1 MTIGKKLNYTTLGR
15 GLKGAFIKAYENGED
30 PKDVMQFVMETQSTG
45 RDEEYGWLGNSPKM
59 REWLGDRKLTKLNSF
74 DYKLKN
80 KDYEATLDVLRNDVE
95 DDRLGNYKVR
105 INDLAE
111 QARIH
116 PRALFFEAL
125 IAGEVELC
133 YDGQP
138 FFSAS
143 HQDSEASGVQSNIYS
158 GTGTTLALLKD
169 DLDGVEKEMKCI
181 LDDTGQP
188 FDESEIKIGVI
199 CHPNLKRKFVE
210 LNTLTMINNTDNGMK
225 GRIVSIVDSCR
236 LSDENDW
243 YFANVKANGV
253 KPLIRQ
259 VRQKPQFQSMEASSE
274 NGFMRK
280 IYYYGID
287 SREVFG
293 YGLWQR
299 MFKVT
304 NA

>member
-1 MTIGKKLNYTTLGR
+1 MTVGVQNNYTVIGR
-15 GLKGAFIKAYENGED
+15 GLKGAFIKAYDNGED
-30 PKDVMQFVMETQSTG
+30 PKDVMPFIMETVSTG

-80 KDYEATLDVLRNDVE
+80 KDYEATLDVLRNDID
-95 DDRLGNYKVR
+95 DDRMGNYKVR

-116 PRALFFEAL
+116 PRALFYEAL
-125 IAGEVELC
+125 LNGTTDLC

-143 HQDSEASGVQSNIYS
+143 HSDSEASGVQSNIYT
-158 GTGTTLALLKD
+158 GTGITLAQLKAD
-169 DLDGVEKEMKCI
+169 IEGVEKEMKCL
-181 LDDTGQP
+181 LDDVGNP
-188 FDESEIKIGVI
+188 FDESEIVIGVV
-199 CHPNLKRKFVE
+199 CNPSLKQKFVE
-210 LNTLTMINNTDNGMK
+210 LNTLSMISDSDNGMK
-225 GRIVSIVDSCR
+225 GRISQITDSCR
-236 LSDENDW
+236 LSDVNDW
-243 YFANVKANGV
+243 YLANIKSGGV
-253 KPLIRQ
+253 KPIIRQ
-259 VRQKPQFQSMEASSE
+259 VRQKPTFGAQEADSS

-299 MFKVT
+299 MFKIT

>member
-1 MTIGKKLNYTTLGR
+1 MSVGIQNSYTVIGR
-15 GLKGAFIKAYENGED
+15 GLKASFIKAYDNGED
-30 PKDVMQFVMETQSTG
+30 PKDVMAFIMETVSTG

-80 KDYEATLDVLRNDVE
+80 KDYEATLDVLRNDID

-116 PRALFFEAL
+116 PRALFFTAL
-125 IAGEVELC
+125 IEGTTELC
-133 YDGQP
+133 YDGSP

-143 HQDSEASGVQSNIYS
+143 HQDSEASGQQSNIVS
-158 GTGTTLALLKD
+158 GGGTTLALLKVD
-169 DLDGVEKEMKCI
+169 IEKVEEEMKCL
-181 LDDTGQP
+181 LDDVGNP
-188 FDESEIKIGVI
+188 FDESEIVIGIV
-199 CHPNLKRKFVE
+199 CPPALKQKFVE
-210 LNTLTMINNTDNGMK
+210 LNTLSRINSTDNGMK
-225 GRIVSIVDSCR
+225 GRIKQITDSCR
-236 LSDENDW
+236 LTDVNDW
-243 YFANVKANGV
+243 YLANIGGSGV
-253 KPLIRQ
+253 KPIIRQ
-259 VRQKPQFQSMEASSE
+259 VRQKPKFGSQEENSA

-293 YGLWQR
+293 YGLWQK

-304 NA
+304 N